1 MSWFK
6 LWLLLHIAA
15 AIIAFGPTF
24 VFPLIGAASKKNPMH
39 GGFGLLVSEII
50 ELRLVIPFA
59 LTMPVSGLGLAY
71 TAQVDWGHNP
81 WLIAG
86 LALYVVAMFIALVLQ
101 APVVRKL
108 VHMTMH
114 APAGAASAPMPAGP
128 GAAAA
133 GPPPEVARLLK
144 RVQIQGMSLTLLLL
158 TIITLMVLRPGGN
171 V

>member
-1 MSWFK
+1 MSWMK

-50 ELRLVIPFA
+50 ETRLVIPFA
-59 LTMPVSGLGLAY
+59 LSMPISGLGLAY
-71 TAQVDWGHNP
+71 TAQVDWGRNP

-86 LALYVVAMFIALVLQ
+86 LSLYVIAMFIALALQ
-101 APVVRKL
+101 APIVHKL
-108 VHMTMH
+108 VHMTSH
-114 APAGAASAPMPAGP
+114 APAAQQPMPAGP

-133 GPPPEVARLLK
+133 GPPPEMARMLK
-144 RVQIQGMSLTLLLL
+144 RMQIQGMMLTVLLV
-158 TIITLMVLRPGGN
+158 TIIVLMVLRPGGN